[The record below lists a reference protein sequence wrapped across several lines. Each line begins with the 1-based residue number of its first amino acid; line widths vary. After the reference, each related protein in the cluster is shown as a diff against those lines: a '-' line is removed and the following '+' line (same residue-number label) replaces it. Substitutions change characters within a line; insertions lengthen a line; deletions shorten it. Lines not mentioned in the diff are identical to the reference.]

1 MPSTSARFR
10 PASAIAS
17 SAALLMRSSDE
28 EPSCLPNA
36 VRPTPVIKLMAWPI
50 VAALLPSPLG
60 GGGGGGGNHDGSI
73 CGLPPTP
80 SHQSEL
86 RSSRPRKGGGRSKAA
101 FARNACVSL
110 PRVVGRR
117 PGDAIAHHRSNLC
130 CGESGFARNL
140 GAVLVQPR
148 RQPCRLGECL
158 R

>member
-1 MPSTSARFR
+1 MPSISARFR

-36 VRPTPVIKLMAWPI
+36 VSLTPLMKLMAWPI
-50 VAALLPSPLG
+50 VADLFPSPFR

-86 RSSRPRKGGGRSKAA
+86 RSSRPRKEGGRSKAA
-101 FARNACVSL
+101 FARNARVSL
-110 PRVVGRR
+110 PRAVGRR
-117 PGDAIAHHRSNLC
+117 FGDAIAHHRRDFS
-130 CGESGFARNL
+130 CGESGF
-140 GAVLVQPR
+140 
-148 RQPCRLGECL
+148 
-158 R
+158 